1 MNYICSNLDPIEES
15 GSILS
20 PSDISYDKT
29 EEDFDTPRGPGRYKR
44 PSAPMLDYEEDLTPP
59 GKKSR
64 RATVHQWFS
73 LRLCTFSLS
82 HTYFGLTCFGVNL
95 FCFFLNLVCVFKHV
109 LGLLYF

>member
-1 MNYICSNLDPIEES
+1 MNCICSNLDPIEES

-64 RATVHQWFS
+64 RATVH
-73 LRLCTFSLS
+73 
-82 HTYFGLTCFGVNL
+82 
-95 FCFFLNLVCVFKHV
+95 
-109 LGLLYF
+109 